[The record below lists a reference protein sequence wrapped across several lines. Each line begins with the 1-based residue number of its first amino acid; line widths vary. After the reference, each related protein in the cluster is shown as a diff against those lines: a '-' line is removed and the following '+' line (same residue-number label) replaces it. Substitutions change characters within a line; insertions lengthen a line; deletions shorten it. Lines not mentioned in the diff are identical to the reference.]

1 MPKKKIIKKKIVKK
15 IIKKGAKSK
24 KATPGIS
31 KRRTLIKTKNKIVV
45 KTLDKS
51 FGKPIGRVTHY
62 FGNLKVG
69 IIKCKKPVKIGDEIQ
84 IKGAT
89 TDFKQIISSM
99 QYNYK
104 EIKVTPLNK
113 EVGIKVKKMVREGD
127 LIFSTNYE

>member
-15 IIKKGAKSK
+15 AIKKIAKIKKSTSKISK
-24 KATPGIS
+24 KKRLGVAPSFAKATAGKQS
-31 KRRTLIKTKNKIVV
+31 
-45 KTLDKS
+45 
-51 FGKPIGRVTHY
+51 KPIGRVTHY

-69 IIKCKKPVKIGDEIQ
+69 IIKCKKPIKIGDEIQ

-89 TDFKQIISSM
+89 TDFKQVISSM

-104 EIKVTPLNK
+104 EIKVAPPNK

-127 LIFSTNYE
+127 LVFSTNYK